1 MLDLLSHDILH
12 SKGIYIIY
20 IYNIYVLVYIYI
32 NHSMMHIT
40 YDTHSDIDK
49 TCNNSITTHSR
60 PKMRSKMMK

>member
-1 MLDLLSHDILH
+1 
-12 SKGIYIIY
+12 
-20 IYNIYVLVYIYI
+20 
-32 NHSMMHIT
+32 MMHIT